1 MSRSYLD
8 AIQPVRPLAAH
19 EAQTHE
25 GGIASVADKWTRL
38 NRFLILGSDGGNF
51 YQPSRELTLE
61 NVGVVKECLAENGLR
76 TVLQIVN
83 ISHEG
88 RAPKNDPAILAL
100 AAASVFGD
108 DETRYEA
115 FWAMTKVCR
124 TATHLYH
131 FIAYREALGG
141 GWGRSMRRLTQH
153 WLTSRD
159 VEWLTYQALKYPSRD
174 GWSMRDVLRLAHPKV
189 SDAKMNTLFRYI
201 TKGHNP
207 YFDPRDEGTVA
218 WWAKEPWVKQI
229 QARDWIHIHTK
240 TEEATESEVVRM
252 IRDNRLTREMLPTS
266 WLNSA
271 AVWEALLEEMPLH
284 AMIRNLGK
292 MTAVGLLKD
301 RSNATYK
308 LCQRLMDVE
317 YVRKSRVHPLAVL
330 VALKTYEQGHGEK
343 GKLTWNPVKGIIN
356 TLDETFYAT
365 FPNVESTGK
374 RIRLAVDVSGSMD
387 GSQIAG
393 MPITAREGAAA
404 MALVTMAAD
413 PGTTEIVGYST
424 SLVRINLR
432 PSMRLD
438 EVIRIVKDIPMGG
451 TYCTLPI
458 EQAMQSKAEFDA
470 FVSYTDSETWNGGVR
485 GRVYMMHGQQHI
497 PSGDT
502 ADEALYK
509 YRNVVGIPARHA
521 VVAMTANR
529 FSIANPNDP
538 LQLDVA
544 GFDTATP
551 GILSGFIAG
560 DI

>member
-8 AIQPVRPLAAH
+8 AIQPVRPLAKH

-38 NRFLILGSDGGNF
+38 HRFLILGSDGGNF
-51 YQPSRELTLE
+51 YQPSRELTLD
-61 NVGVVKECLAENGLR
+61 NVGVVKECLAEEGGR
-76 TVLQIVN
+76 TLDAIV
-83 ISHEG
+83 SVSLEG

-100 AAASVFGD
+100 AAATVFGNKP
-108 DETRYEA
+108 TRREA
-115 FWAMTKVCR
+115 FRILPEICR
-124 TATHLYH
+124 IPTHLYH
-131 FIAYREALGG
+131 FVAYREALGG
-141 GWGRSMRRLTQH
+141 GWGKGMRRSV
-153 WLTSRD
+153 SRWIID
-159 VEWLTYQALKYPSRD
+159 RDTERLTYQALKYPSRD
-174 GWSMRDVLRLAHPKV
+174 GWSMRDMLRLAHPRTR
-189 SDAKMNTLFRYI
+189 DAKMHALFRYI
-201 TKGHNP
+201 TKGRNP
-207 YFDPRDEGTVA
+207 YFDPFDEGAVA
-218 WWAKEPWVKQI
+218 WWAQEPWVKQI
-229 QARDWIHIHTK
+229 QARDWIHTHTK

-252 IRDNRLTREMLPTS
+252 VRDNRLTREMLPTE
-266 WLNSA
+266 WLNNAS
-271 AVWEALLEEMPLH
+271 VWEALLEGMPMT

-292 MTAVGLLKD
+292 MTQVGLIS
-301 RSNATYK
+301 RGSEAERIVVN
-308 LCQRLMDVE
+308 RLRDDE
-317 YVRKSRVHPLAVL
+317 ILRRSRVHPLAVL

-343 GKLTWNPVKGIIN
+343 GKLTWTPVNRVIN
-356 TLDETFYAT
+356 ALDEAFYDT

-374 RIRLAVDVSGSMD
+374 RVRLAVDVSGSMD
-387 GSQIAG
+387 GSDIAG

-413 PGTTEIVGYST
+413 PETTEIVGYST
-424 SLVRINLR
+424 SLVRINIR

-438 EVIRIVKDIPMGG
+438 EVIRTVKDIPMGG
-451 TYCTLPI
+451 TFCTLPI
-458 EQAMQSKAEFDA
+458 EQAMQSKTEFDA

-485 GRVYMMHGQQHI
+485 GRVCTMHGQRHI

-509 YRNVVGIPARHA
+509 YRNVTGIPARHA